1 MDSYCDTI
9 VAVAEVIK
17 LTDPSLLYL
26 EVSTL
31 VSKYPD
37 IRYQQSLPWSRWGG
51 GGSQV
56 LGGSPHGG
64 GNVAALGFYED
75 PEACRWRRGQSMRQS
90 PL

>member
-1 MDSYCDTI
+1 MGGGQPGGALGVYTTQRRADPQGFGEEMDSYCDTI

-37 IRYQQSLPWSRWGG
+37 IRDQQSLP
-51 GGSQV
+51 
-56 LGGSPHGG
+56 
-64 GNVAALGFYED
+64 
-75 PEACRWRRGQSMRQS
+75 
-90 PL
+90 

>member
-1 MDSYCDTI
+1 MDSCCDTI

-37 IRYQQSLPWSRWGG
+37 IRYQQSLPGSRWGG

-56 LGGSPHGG
+56 LGGSPRGG
-64 GNVAALGFYED
+64 GSVAALGFCED
-75 PEACRWRRGQSMRQS
+75 PEACRWRRGQSMLPS
-90 PL
+90 

>member
-1 MDSYCDTI
+1 MDSCDTI

-37 IRYQQSLPWSRWGG
+37 IRCPAESLLKSLGRARGPRRS
-51 GGSQV
+51 
-56 LGGSPHGG
+56 LGGSPAVGRCSG
-64 GNVAALGFYED
+64 SG
-75 PEACRWRRGQSMRQS
+75 